1 MPLTGAVVQSYGT
14 FQAGPG
20 HTDNP
25 ADATAELG
33 NALLDVIVEEV
44 AQFFRNFAQVP
55 GPTRN

>member
-1 MPLTGAVVQSYGT
+1 VQTYGT

-33 NALLDVIVEEV
+33 NAMLEVIVAEV
-44 AQFFRNFAQVP
+44 AQFYRNFAKVP
-55 GPTRN
+55 GPKLD